1 MGRVFCPPFF
11 LGESMEDFFQIGIVT
26 TAHGVHGELK
36 VFPTTDDAKRFK
48 KLKNLYIVNGK
59 TTVTKKVESVKFFKQ
74 FVILKLEG
82 IDTMDDALLYR
93 NAKFLVERKDAVKCE
108 KDEYFIADLIGV
120 SVFDEE
126 EKFIGEL
133 TEVYQTGANDV
144 YEITT
149 KDERQVLLPAIKDC
163 IIDVNIKDRK
173 MTVRLMEGLM

>member
-1 MGRVFCPPFF
+1 
-11 LGESMEDFFQIGIVT
+11 MEDFFQIGIVT

-36 VFPTTDDAKRFK
+36 IFPTTDDAKRFK
-48 KLKNLYIVNGK
+48 KLKNLYIDNGK

-93 NAKFLVERKDAVKCE
+93 NAKLLVERKDAVKCE

-126 EKFIGEL
+126 EKIIGEL

-149 KDERQVLLPAIKDC
+149 KDEKQVLLPAIKDC